1 MTRPV
6 TDGLTKRKMLG
17 IFIKIVA
24 MRIFVICAVIGLMC
38 AAYVAAANAVIK
50 SSASG
55 YIIDTQSAAGLD
67 ADCILV
73 LGAGVNENG
82 EPRLLLR
89 DRLNTGTQL
98 YQMGASNRLL
108 MSGDHGRKDY
118 DEVNGM
124 KNYAVRTANI
134 EPDDIFMDHAGF
146 STYESMYRAR
156 DVFDVDSVII
166 VTQKYHLYRA
176 VYDARSLGLD
186 ARGVACDPGEYHGQI
201 WLDMREVLARSKD
214 LIYCI
219 FKPLPT
225 YLGEVIPISGS
236 GAATAG

>member
-1 MTRPV
+1 MARPV
-6 TDGLTKRKMLG
+6 TDEVSGKK
-17 IFIKIVA
+17 
-24 MRIFVICAVIGLMC
+24 VIGAIFMAAVLRLILFC
-38 AAYVAAANAVIK
+38 TAAGLVCGAYVLAANLYMK
-50 SSASG
+50 SSASD
-55 YIIDTQSAAGLD
+55 YIIDEQSAAALD

-73 LGAGVNENG
+73 LGAGVNDDG

-89 DRLNTGTQL
+89 DRLNTGTKL
-98 YQMGASNRLL
+98 YQMGASDRLL

-124 KNYAVRTANI
+124 KNYAVRTADI

-186 ARGVACDPGEYHGQI
+186 AHGVACDPGAYHGQI
-201 WLDMREVLARSKD
+201 WLDMRELLARGKD
-214 LIYCI
+214 LIYCLL
-219 FKPLPT
+219 KPLPT